1 MSNKIEII
9 ERFRALGEDI
19 ALYGL
24 ALPEEADP
32 ALVEGYRAGRAK
44 HGRYRCADR
53 FVRKWIQF
61 RRQALERGRGVSDDV
76 TVDFLRRIDVPVC
89 PITLV
94 TLTHGERA
102 ETDWS
107 IDRLNNNG
115 AYAVGNLAVMS
126 RGANSAKG
134 ARGLSEVWELS
145 QGDSVVEGLT
155 PQEWARMLATMYGPC
170 IVEGK
175 EPQWELRQV
184 APVPPDTFSFPRQVF
199 QGLLARLAE
208 TPEPLP
214 IFLESLPNNLLRTWT
229 QRMLRMIR
237 ERSGELPA
245 VTDVWFD
252 DELFELFKK
261 FFQFLCSCTDNHP
274 LKVFERRPVHRQ
286 ISQHMLDEMLL
297 KSHGYIE

>member
-19 ALYGL
+19 ASYGL

-44 HGRYRCADR
+44 HGRYRRADR
-53 FVRKWIQF
+53 FVRKWIQL

-89 PITLV
+89 PVSLV
-94 TLTHGERA
+94 TLTHGE
-102 ETDWS
+102 ELDTDWS

-134 ARGLSEVWELS
+134 ARSLNEVWELS

-155 PQEWARMLATMYGPC
+155 PREWARLLATMYGPC
-170 IVEGK
+170 IVEGQ

-184 APVPPDTFSFPRQVF
+184 APAPPDTFGFPRQVF
-199 QGLLARLAE
+199 QALLARLAE
-208 TPEPLP
+208 MPEPLP

-252 DELFELFKK
+252 DELFELFKE
-261 FFQFLCSCTDNHP
+261 FFKFLCDSTGNHP
-274 LKVFERRPVHRQ
+274 LKVFERRPVHRR
-286 ISQHMLDEMLL
+286 ISQHMLDEMLF